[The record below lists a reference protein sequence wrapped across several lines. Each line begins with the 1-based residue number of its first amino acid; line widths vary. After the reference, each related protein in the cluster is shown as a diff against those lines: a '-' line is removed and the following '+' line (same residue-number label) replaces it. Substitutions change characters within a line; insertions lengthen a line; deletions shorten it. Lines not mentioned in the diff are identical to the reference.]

1 MMPVNEET
9 ARKGDAVK
17 FLVVLAQEDHFN
29 RWDAAGEAEREEF
42 FRGHAEFLAAVRAL
56 GEVLAVEPL
65 QRPEHAVTLRSGI
78 ASDGPFVETTELV
91 NGIYIIEMPSLQDAV
106 EAARHIRM
114 PTVEIRPL
122 LEV

>member
-1 MMPVNEET
+1 M
-9 ARKGDAVK
+9 K
-17 FLVVLAQEDHFN
+17 FLVLLAQEDHFE
-29 RWDAAGEAEREEF
+29 RWDAASEAEQQDF
-42 FRGHAEFLAAVRAL
+42 FDGHAAFLAAVRAL

-65 QRPEHAVTLRSGI
+65 QRPETAVTLRSGV

-91 NGIYIIEMPSLQDAV
+91 NGLYIIDVPSREHAV
-106 EAARHIRM
+106 EAARHLRM